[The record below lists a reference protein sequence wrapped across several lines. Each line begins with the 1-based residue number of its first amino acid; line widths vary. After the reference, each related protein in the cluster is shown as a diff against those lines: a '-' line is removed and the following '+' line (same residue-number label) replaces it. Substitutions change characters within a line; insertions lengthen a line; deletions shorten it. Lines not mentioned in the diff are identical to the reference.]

1 MNKLDNS
8 HQLQETQIPISKL
21 QASILIAFERTL
33 TEPYNIEN
41 MVKDIISEFP
51 KVKPEDVLKAIRN
64 GGLGKYG
71 KTYKLSTQEVC
82 IWIREYVKEKNKVNI
97 GI

>member
-8 HQLQETQIPISKL
+8 QQLQEVKIPISNL
-21 QASILIAFERTL
+21 QASILIAFERTM

-51 KVKPEDVLKAIRN
+51 KVNPDDILKAIRN
-64 GGLGKYG
+64 GSLGKYG

-82 IWIREYVKEKNKVNI
+82 IWIREFLKEKNKINI
-97 GI
+97 AL